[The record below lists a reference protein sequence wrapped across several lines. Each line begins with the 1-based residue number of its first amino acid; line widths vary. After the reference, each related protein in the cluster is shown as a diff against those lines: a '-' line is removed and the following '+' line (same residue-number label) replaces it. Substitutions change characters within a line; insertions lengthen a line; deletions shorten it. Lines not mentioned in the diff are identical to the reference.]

1 MSSAPASASPPPP
14 PAPRDAGTRG
24 IALAQLVR
32 FAARIAGAMAL
43 ARLLVPADYGIFSM
57 AVAAFGILQI
67 ARDLGIVTALQ
78 DPRFDEADFPAA
90 CRAGLLG
97 GLGLMLA
104 GFALAYPTG
113 WFFHELRLVPAVLAG
128 LSLGLFFSALA
139 APAIG
144 LLYRAQ
150 QSARIAW
157 IEAVAI
163 ALGTLGGIAAAVAGA
178 GVWAIV
184 VMQLLAEVIVCV
196 WVWRI
201 SPLAPG
207 FRATNRAALA
217 YASLGAAFAG
227 HNLATYLCR
236 MFDQIVVG
244 RVQGVVALGLYAR
257 GAQIAAIPAQYGIGP
272 FTGHFV
278 AALARCHDAPA
289 EFVRCFRHGMNGLFH
304 VSCAAAGLCVAVPDL
319 LLLGLFGPQ
328 WTEAVPVVRWT
339 GCVLAVQPL
348 LGAPF
353 WVLSTRA
360 EKRALLAWSGTG
372 VVLIGGACTV
382 AAPHGLAAVAQATAA
397 AAVLHAALVLP
408 FCAGRTPL
416 RTSDWL
422 QPLALPAALH
432 GLFAALVATLD
443 RIVGSGAPDLLR
455 AALLVACAG
464 VYYGTIALVSPRFR
478 AEIRGHLFWSR

>member
-1 MSSAPASASPPPP
+1 MKLPAAPSPSAPPLPPPG
-14 PAPRDAGTRG
+14 GTRG
-24 IALAQLVR
+24 IAAAQLLRIV
-32 FAARIAGAMAL
+32 ARIAGAMAL

-57 AVAAFGILQI
+57 AVATFGVLHI
-67 ARDLGIVTALQ
+67 ARDLGLVTALQ
-78 DPRFDEADFPAA
+78 DPQFAAADFPAA

-97 GLGLMLA
+97 GLALMLA

-128 LSLGLFFSALA
+128 LSLSLFFSALA

-150 QSARIAW
+150 QSACVAR
-157 IEAVAI
+157 IEASAI
-163 ALGTLGGIAAAVAGA
+163 ALGTLGGIAAAAAGA

-184 VMQLLAEVIVCV
+184 VMTLLGEIIVCV
-196 WVWRI
+196 WVWRL
-201 SPLAPG
+201 SPLA
-207 FRATNRAALA
+207 FACRASNRAALA
-217 YASLGAAFAG
+217 SASLGAAFAG

-236 MFDQIVVG
+236 MADQIVVG

-304 VSCAAAGLCVAVPDL
+304 VSCAAAGLCIAVPDL

-339 GCVLAVQPL
+339 GFVLAVQPL

-353 WVLSTRA
+353 WVLSSRA
-360 EKRALLAWSGTG
+360 EKRALLAWAGTG
-372 VVLIGGACTV
+372 VVLIGGGCAA

-397 AAVLHAALVLP
+397 ATVLHAALVLP

-416 RTSDWL
+416 RISDWL

-432 GLFAALVATLD
+432 GTFAALVATLD
-443 RIVGSGAPDLLR
+443 RVVGSAAPELLR
-455 AALLVACAG
+455 AALLGAVAAL
-464 VYYGTIALVSPRFR
+464 YYGAIALVSSRFR